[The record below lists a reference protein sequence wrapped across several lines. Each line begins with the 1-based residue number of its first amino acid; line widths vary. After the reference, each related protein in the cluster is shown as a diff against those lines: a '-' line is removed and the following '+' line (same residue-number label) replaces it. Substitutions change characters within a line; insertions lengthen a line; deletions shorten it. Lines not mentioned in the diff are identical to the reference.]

1 MERLLIVEDDEIGR
15 MVLWELLSDHY
26 DCDLAFNGEEAI
38 EKLSTDEYGHVLL
51 DLLMPKVDGFGVM
64 AYLRNSGKLP
74 GLPVIVLTSDDREDT
89 HRRCIEA
96 GARAFLR
103 KPYRLKDILG
113 ALAT

>member
-26 DCDLAFNGEEAI
+26 DCDLAFNGAEAI
-38 EKLSTDEYGHVLL
+38 KKLETDDYGHVLL

-64 AYLRNSGKLP
+64 DYLRNSGKAQP
-74 GLPVIVLTSDDREDT
+74 PSVIVLTSDDREDT
-89 HRRCIEA
+89 RKRCIEA
-96 GARAFLR
+96 GAKAFLR